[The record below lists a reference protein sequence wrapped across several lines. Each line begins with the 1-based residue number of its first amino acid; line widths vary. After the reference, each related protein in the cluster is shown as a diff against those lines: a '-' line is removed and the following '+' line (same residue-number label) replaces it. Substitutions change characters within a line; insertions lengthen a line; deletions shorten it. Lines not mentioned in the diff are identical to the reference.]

1 MSEEEREIDV
11 ELDDGV
17 DSGLDTSANGVPE
30 NKRALHNAMERK
42 RRDSIKDSFR
52 GLQECI
58 PTLRGDKTSRA
69 QVLKKT
75 GDYISHMQKKI
86 STHQDEIRELKN
98 QNAQLEAQ
106 IRALEKAKATGNYV
120 NTTAILDADSLV
132 SGEDLELDGINGS
145 EIVYDDTSSDA
156 SDSTNGLNGISGSVV
171 KTVSPG
177 SVMAVSLPTV
187 PGVTVSL
194 PTLSSSHQLVTLP
207 NLNTIQPG
215 QSLLAN
221 NIRVQPGQSLLLSE
235 PMRKKMKF

>member
-1 MSEEEREIDV
+1 M
-11 ELDDGV
+11 G
-17 DSGLDTSANGVPE
+17 
-30 NKRALHNAMERK
+30 
-42 RRDSIKDSFR
+42 
-52 GLQECI
+52 
-58 PTLRGDKTSRA
+58 
-69 QVLKKT
+69 
-75 GDYISHMQKKI
+75 
-86 STHQDEIRELKN
+86 
-98 QNAQLEAQ
+98 

-177 SVMAVSLPTV
+177 NVMAVSLPTV

-194 PTLSSSHQLVTLP
+194 PTLSSTHQLVTLP

-215 QSLLAN
+215 
-221 NIRVQPGQSLLLSE
+221 VTPGQQHSCATRPVSFTIRAHEEEDEVLVEKVVRFAITKFSKLSSCRQFK
-235 PMRKKMKF
+235 PV